1 MWGKML
7 NAANKKHV
15 LFNNRKGKYHKTM
28 ELLNEYPNIKDLA
41 DESIHYMV
49 SQRAMAK
56 YLGLTKQ
63 SISRAI
69 LSTDAQWGRDFR
81 IYRRPILTKTG
92 KIKNIPIRYYELYVF
107 YLISIHLPSKNSEQ
121 VVEALK
127 YTKSRYMIGME
138 IINKKPREIIC
149 LD

>member
-1 MWGKML
+1 ML
-7 NAANKKHV
+7 QNKITNVKQNAECCKNKIANVGQNAECRKQKKHV
-15 LFNNRKGKYHKTM
+15 LFNNHKYKYHKTM

-69 LSTDAQWGRDFR
+69 LSTDAQ
-81 IYRRPILTKTG
+81 
-92 KIKNIPIRYYELYVF
+92 
-107 YLISIHLPSKNSEQ
+107 
-121 VVEALK
+121 
-127 YTKSRYMIGME
+127 
-138 IINKKPREIIC
+138 
-149 LD
+149 